1 MPDKSKPNDTDKTA
15 PTGTSASGF
24 FEIAVRRTVVRRAAF
39 MALVVGNVI
48 GALNHGDKI
57 VMGLMSGTDWI
68 KVGLTF
74 LIPYSVSTISSVMA
88 FRDQERNIAAMKDV
102 AERGSSH

>member
-1 MPDKSKPNDTDKTA
+1 MIATRDQNSVEEA
-15 PTGTSASGF
+15 ETSQGDAGF
-24 FEIAVRRTVVRRAAF
+24 FEIAVRRAVVRRATF

-57 VMGLMSGTDWI
+57 VMGLMSKGDWI

-74 LIPYSVSTISSVMA
+74 LIPYTVSTISSVLA
-88 FRDQERNIAAMKDV
+88 TRDQERFLSDRSRVGPQRNDA
-102 AERGSSH
+102 